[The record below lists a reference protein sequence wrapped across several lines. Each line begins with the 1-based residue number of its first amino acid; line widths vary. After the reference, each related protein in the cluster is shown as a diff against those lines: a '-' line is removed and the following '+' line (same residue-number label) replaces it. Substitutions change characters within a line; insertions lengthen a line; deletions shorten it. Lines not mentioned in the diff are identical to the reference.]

1 MHFFYFRPIHKKDE
15 IFKRSDVQEMIS
27 ISKFFYSTSL
37 GKNKKNQS
45 KSQKG
50 RQNRKTFFFIVENGG
65 GPSFNSSGR
74 SSTNYDEGYKQSN
87 SRPPSDMPPIL
98 DELENFM
105 TSMSY

>member
-1 MHFFYFRPIHKKDE
+1 MHFFNYNRSIYNQNE

-50 RQNRKTFFFIVENGG
+50 RQNRKTTKNIFLLKIE
-65 GPSFNSSGR
+65 
-74 SSTNYDEGYKQSN
+74 
-87 SRPPSDMPPIL
+87 
-98 DELENFM
+98 
-105 TSMSY
+105 TS